1 MANKPEY
8 QHTRADLDTGMA
20 NAQKRLES
28 DIVKGNIDDLY
39 MAVERLPIGDPAK
52 DILRADIDAANER
65 VKANDVITRR
75 LENIGTTERAR
86 ESLTSISAIKKQVV
100 AAKSIEKKELLSP
113 SQKAF
118 VPDLKSSIQAAATP
132 AVSLPAPNMPVAEAT
147 APEQAPAVIPAEED
161 FITNAVWAEE
171 LRKRQQPLAVEPTPV
186 EAPVEPKPVQQEDA
200 LSRMVWEEKRRRDLE
215 HFTRN
220 NKEARLAESDAE
232 PVDYDPSLTKKIG
245 TDLANNQLATD
256 LKNTL
261 LKAGGISTEGVP
273 TPQKSLDDIIDSV
286 VSQKALKS
294 VALRD
299 ASTRGFLEAA
309 KENTLTAAKGL
320 VLGTGKSVYGTLD
333 AASTVK
339 SPELAKLDLVL
350 KATGL
355 DKTLDPEGYVDKLN
369 NFKKP
374 SLSEGLD
381 KLGKATVGV
390 SLAPN
395 FQKTSEMLDKEY
407 KGFESQS
414 SEVAAGISASE
425 RAASVANYKQGKLE
439 KNGEVDFIDK
449 VVAET
454 GSALQAVQ
462 DTWDNPVYLESV
474 VSESAPSMIA
484 PMALTSA
491 KIDALTKGM
500 SPAAKAVFLSSKEGK
515 EAVGN
520 FASKA
525 GIHVGA
531 AQEAAS
537 NSTEINEKIRS
548 MSPEQLAQ
556 SPIYNELIKSGYTPE
571 EAKFHLADVAG
582 KQAFV
587 ISYAVSA
594 AASWATGAGKL
605 EGTGFGLL
613 DVEGNK
619 NLIDTSVTVV
629 LNTTKETFQEVIE
642 SAGGTVGQN
651 VGEKVT
657 INPDK
662 DITEGTGDS
671 GGIGGLAGATT
682 AAVMSTVANSKD
694 LIKGGTGL
702 TKEGLEVLFQSK
714 ESKVTKEKQALNS
727 KIAESF
733 DVTKPQEFKD
743 STEFGFKDKIEALFS
758 TENLAREAVINDG
771 YKTTVK
777 IGVELFNK
785 EIASIN
791 QAKTDLNERITNGTV
806 TQEEVKAETK
816 VILERQKELE
826 ALSKAYKP
834 KLSALNSQTKDKEA
848 IKEEI
853 KAFVEQNYDKM
864 DKAEVETYAELYRD
878 LGSRAESFT
887 DEEVA
892 ELKTTNPEAAAIVEA
907 IKLQVSFE
915 NKRTDEVSDDLL
927 AGKEKTGIKSM
938 HEIFGK
944 VREGLVTA
952 NSGMFTRSLASL
964 ENLLQRNKNTI
975 SSVMNYKKISPKQE
989 QLLANLNKELP
1000 ILEAY
1005 VAAAKAMEAAFTKGK
1020 IEEKKEALPT
1030 FKSVEVQI
1038 KGVEDLPKET
1048 EPAVISDSIDFEE
1061 DNYTDLEGDIEAV
1074 SNLIGAANMV
1084 SRLESKMERN
1094 PENYEQNYKD
1104 AQKDWEATELEAVKQ
1119 LTASGYT
1126 QEEIDDALDNPSVL
1140 LKKLAKAR
1148 NKRGANKAAPKEET
1162 KQSEEEVMNEWAS
1175 ALEAN
1180 EQEETVEANN
1190 LINHSG
1196 GAKGSDTAWGVIGQ
1210 EFGVNNHNHYYYGN
1224 KTPTGNTAISEEQ
1237 YQEGLIKAKEAA
1249 KALGRNWSL
1258 KPFIQSLLARNW
1270 QQVKN
1275 ADAIFAIV
1283 NGFEGAYVSG
1293 GTGYAVAMAI
1303 AEGKPVYVFGQQ
1315 QNQWYKAENGRW
1327 VAIKTPVL
1335 TRNFAGIGTREL
1347 NENGRQAI
1355 RDVYDKTLNREQKEN
1370 DLSIIEK
1377 ENTNEVT
1384 TKDNFNEYEDESEFD
1399 DLENIDAE
1407 EELEEDKEATEE
1419 AVWKEIQSL
1428 QQAVEDLDT
1437 KKYKDDV
1444 RPYTETLKKIGGY
1457 FARTFVGKSFNEM
1470 RKAVNDYYEGIEDTY
1485 YNKLISA
1492 DKSKYYQAG
1501 RKFAVNNGLVTFS
1514 FKALMAYRKAMKKPA
1529 LFKYKSKDLS
1539 EVLKNPNLLAQIENE
1554 IEQGEDSYVFLKDY
1568 TTEEVNALALSIQ
1581 YLNEIMPEID
1591 SFLKLSYT
1599 QGDAQLQADSMV
1611 KDNPLL
1617 ELTYQN
1623 EKGEYVLDDSVKL
1636 AIGVGILQMIT
1647 EEEKTTALYNDDK
1660 GINKVLGRLPDHPVS
1675 LHEMQQLQEIGQK
1688 LGFMSQIAG
1697 ETALEVLGLK
1707 VNSDVKYPALKDR
1720 LEIAMG
1726 AIGFRALAN
1735 LGYMEIV
1742 DYSTSKLI
1750 EMTTGKGYIA
1760 ESDTA
1765 KTKSGKAVYK
1775 GGVQTK
1781 FVRITSKGAK
1791 ELSNLRDTLGSENQ
1805 LLHKVFGVSKEKI
1818 TNYPTREPV
1827 VISNKI
1833 KRTDGVMPAEQQA
1846 KIQAHANQEHT
1857 VSNMSVLWNMLP
1869 DEVQNTIAGVVTGDK
1884 LKGLH
1889 LYERLKLKAANEGL
1903 LRELA
1908 YFRDFVKKGVEGVFF
1923 LSHET
1928 AKNSRMDIPEKINVQ
1943 GSKVHRWL
1951 LVNKAWRITVDSL
1964 FLRQLFKVKVAA
1976 AFGASIDTTKNK
1988 DLLDKFDQII
1998 TNPIVVNA
2006 VQAYRNIESG
2016 NATEADY
2023 SALIEGVN
2031 FGEQKLH
2038 TLAGIKAL
2046 AAYHPT
2052 EPFEEDLALEVDGK
2066 TNGFMIG
2073 LLQMYGGHN
2082 DEQLQDLL
2090 KRGGI
2095 SNDNENLSALQIL
2108 DSYQTIAKK
2117 WGEINET
2124 FWSNPEIQEDFLE
2137 DLQTALTQQIVKR
2150 PEEFKAA
2157 MNTIMKPF
2165 IINGLVTK
2173 FARNLAKSPL
2183 MVWNYNAGLKSM
2195 VLKFINDVLEAEYKE
2210 FAKLKREYYQK
2221 GVSKARKQE
2230 IIAYYESK
2238 SAAYTTLTGM
2248 KQVITLD
2255 NADNF
2260 ILDGMAFKN
2269 FVGTVGYINGN
2280 GINKGIEQSFPA
2292 LAENRKKYNF
2302 FLKHTFDVYGDIYNS
2317 LAETYMRNN
2326 DVKYVSKEAHLAI
2339 MRVLGQV
2346 KIKFPVYLSDV
2357 RQDKVG
2363 YLDTSTWREFSDF
2376 DSTIE
2381 FGTEGNVVL
2390 NTKSAA
2396 IADTK
2401 VVVSYKNGLPV
2412 VNTNGDGA
2420 VKTPKEMTLTPSFMS
2435 FDQFKNSFTGVAP
2448 VMTHSIDAHTMTGVF
2463 GQPIFNIHDA
2473 IVVGGKDIKQIVMML
2488 NESFFEV
2495 NYNYSMLESAE
2506 HAANNLNIEMTR
2518 FYKDLPKGKLT
2529 PDTWLIFKSKENLIT
2544 YVKGFAPTA
2553 GIVTKISRKGEPY
2566 TKFFSTERKSFGKVN
2581 DLLTESKKLIMGK
2594 IRYWNQYTMNFSSFQ
2609 FNGFPEMQQPIPTIM
2624 EVAEQV
2630 VEEEKKISE
2639 AEEKNKAYFVDL
2651 RLNKSIKVDHKI
2663 NKKSY
2668 TIKYTR
2674 NKYGHLFKHIHNE
2687 NGELIDTL
2695 VVHEGNG
2702 WVSKGTAIERVFDS
2716 ETLSDFMHEDFA
2728 RYHDGYS
2735 ELDGFKYKTNS
2746 KNTNDNDD
2754 VFGNSAAALNNNVDL
2769 RTKFRNFI
2777 KQVKNTYLKNTGV
2790 TGTEAFKKWFGKSV
2804 IVDKNGSPLRMYH
2817 GTTRDFN
2824 TFKSSKQTN
2833 GLLFFTDDPKIANHY
2848 ASDGGAGYAT
2858 LANAEILAGFKA
2870 ISNQYPEYHSEG
2882 NLVVDSDIPT
2892 DVLFNILYDLDI
2904 LEDTHEIMQRLEK
2917 GDKTAIKEGVD
2928 KYNRLYDEYSSGGVV
2943 MPVYIKA
2950 ENPAGSKE
2958 NPIDWL
2964 EAEKKGAAAYQAEGY
2979 DSVYVTEQGG
2989 VALAVF
2995 KPTQIKSA
3003 VGNSGFFSEDD
3014 PSILGSS
3021 AGGFG
3026 NFTAYQTETIDTVAA
3041 AETTIQELHNNDFA
3055 PTTDEHF
3062 QYLKGLLGSVTTA
3075 IQPVVLMLGNAI
3087 DGTLG
3092 NYQASTKTIQIKL
3105 RTIPATLLR
3114 GMSAAETFAH
3124 EMIHH
3129 VVYPYLDKKNKYTDN
3144 LRWIWE
3150 VAAKYVK
3157 PEHFL
3162 PLDANG
3168 QPVKNPTYSQKKE
3181 AILTWRYIFQN
3192 SQSSQRQVTD
3202 PLTGLTETEVKHNGF
3217 HEFVAHATTN
3227 LQLIRVLRDNIQL
3240 NEEIRKGRQF
3250 TMTPSQAESGLFQ
3263 RLGDVVAFL
3272 AHEVMEY
3279 FYVLSNKVFKLNSA
3293 SADKVVLEMVRKMID
3308 TNQKANLAILAKMQ
3322 QAEDNLN
3329 SRTRGWITS
3338 AVQSNFTSKV
3348 ITGLGKVGNAVP
3360 LVAPVFKGAAH
3371 GLQTVQ
3377 NLSRGNRKDASE
3389 FVERMHRNLRLEEDS
3404 IIGYTYREMQGF
3416 NDRTGFV
3423 HKLKAI
3429 RSRFIDAMRENTQA
3443 NIISYIRQDLFKGN
3457 LAEAVNKAMYY
3468 VVGKADLQ
3476 SLNYTAAELIE
3487 VLTDN
3492 KKLSKRIKD
3501 LKKEL
3506 EAKFPDTFNYYIK
3519 HADSL
3524 GHYMQTGKALEYMP
3538 YKNAYTIARLIN
3550 APTHRS
3556 KVKNANEAEKL
3567 IDELATLYALDYADT
3582 TAKELVADALTN
3594 NPEAVQAS
3602 MEIHRKALALALKE
3616 NFEGNKLFTEKGY
3629 VGDVT
3634 NPKRSLVF
3642 AYDYELNNYL
3652 AEGYVKVYDN
3662 RIIKDKYDDNKV
3674 EMFVL
3679 VNPYG
3684 SLNTLQGGSLSTTNN
3699 KARGTNLIQVRNE
3712 NGKNLPMND
3721 PLDNFFDGI
3730 DDINTYLANIGG
3742 EIDAQFTAQ
3751 STKAPN
3757 ANILFPSIN
3766 DKGKVINLRYQML
3779 HSTKVDALQLRDN
3792 FDESMAYLVSHT
3804 KDKRNTT
3811 VINRLAAKAVFDD
3824 FTKYSNKEMYD
3835 YVFIGKDSQEK
3846 EYRDLWFKIPYDARQ
3861 EFESLFGQEGLFIRK
3876 RNIDNFFGQRE
3887 LRSKEIFAMINKRF
3901 NDPLTKALVTVANK
3915 TTYRKYEDGFF
3926 EAMKM
3931 VKDTIVIKFG
3941 TTAAVNI
3948 FSNAILVGLKTGNF
3962 FGGIADTA
3970 EGFKYAT
3977 QYMNTLKNLERVKL
3991 QLSTKKGLTASEK
4004 RGLLSDKLRMQD
4016 ELYSNPV
4023 GYLIKQG
4030 VFQTIVEDLD
4040 SENEKFAFST
4050 ELASSLDK
4058 YTNKVPAVVKDVFKF
4073 ALITHDTRLYKFM
4086 HRTTQLSD
4094 FAARYALFKHN
4105 ESRGMKNAENIKDIT
4120 ETFVDYSYATHPI
4133 IAFLNN
4139 TNFLMFT
4146 KYGIRIQKILF
4157 MLLVEKPF
4165 SLIMLLGSQGLFG
4178 DIEDPMDAAIGI
4190 DTVVQKF
4197 GTPITSIINSFGETI
4212 LTAPITD

>member
-1 MANKPEY
+1 MANTPEY
-8 QHTRADLDTGMA
+8 QHTRADLDAGMA

-28 DIVKGNIDDLY
+28 DIVNGNVDDLY

-75 LENIGTTERAR
+75 LETQGTSNRAR
-86 ESLTSISAIKKQVV
+86 ESLTSISAIKKQAV

-118 VPDLKSSIQAAATP
+118 VPDLKSIIQAAAIPDT
-132 AVSLPAPNMPVAEAT
+132 NENFNPVFDSPHEMKPFVPTGEIAT
-147 APEQAPAVIPAEED
+147 APAASVPAEED

-171 LRKRQQPLAVEPTPV
+171 QRKRQQPLAVEPTPV
-186 EAPVEPKPVQQEDA
+186 KEKPINVQAEDIKNVLSESIKTAVSSKPKDLTDVQKDLEKFAEPESINTALSALDKAALRAYKTEDLDSRTYSEAALTNASVAGKGLSLGLGEAIYTVADLSSQAVGMKERAALNAADVITGKTSIKDA
-200 LSRMVWEEKRRRDLE
+200 LINT
-215 HFTRN
+215 F
-220 NKEARLAESDAE
+220 
-232 PVDYDPSLTKKIG
+232 
-245 TDLANNQLATD
+245 ANNENSLGNQLE
-256 LKNTL
+256 KV
-261 LKAGGISTEGVP
+261 G
-273 TPQKSLDDIIDSV
+273 
-286 VSQKALKS
+286 
-294 VALRD
+294 
-299 ASTRGFLEAA
+299 
-309 KENTLTAAKGL
+309 KETI
-320 VLGTGKSVYGTLD
+320 
-333 AASTVK
+333 
-339 SPELAKLDLVL
+339 
-350 KATGL
+350 
-355 DKTLDPEGYVDKLN
+355 
-369 NFKKP
+369 
-374 SLSEGLD
+374 
-381 KLGKATVGV
+381 GV
-390 SLAPN
+390 SLRPN
-395 FQKTSEMLDKEY
+395 FTATKEMYDEALVLPISKANVV
-407 KGFESQS
+407 S
-414 SEVAAGISASE
+414 SEIAKEDASE
-425 RAASVANYKQGKLE
+425 RQANVASVLRKVQETK
-439 KNGEVDFIDK
+439 GEVDFIDK
-449 VVAET
+449 TLAQA
-454 GSALQAVQ
+454 GSFWQAAQ
-462 DTWDNPVYLESV
+462 DTWDNPIELQNVI
-474 VSESAPSMIA
+474 SESASSLLA
-484 PMALTSA
+484 PAALTSA
-491 KIDALTKGM
+491 KISALTKGM
-500 SPAAKAVFLSSKEGK
+500 TNVERTLFMQ
-515 EAVGN
+515 
-520 FASKA
+520 SKA
-525 GIHVGA
+525 GQAEIAKFATKSGIHVGA
-531 AQEAAS
+531 TQEAAS
-537 NSTEINEKIRS
+537 NANQVYEEILNMPIEQLQGNVQYNNLLEQGYK
-548 MSPEQLAQ
+548 PEEALEQLA
-556 SPIYNELIKSGYTPE
+556 N
-571 EAKFHLADVAG
+571 AARM
-582 KQAFV
+582 QAFV
-587 ISYAVSA
+587 VSYAVSGVTSKYMGTA
-594 AASWATGAGKL
+594 KL

-613 DVEGNK
+613 
-619 NLIDTSVTVV
+619 
-629 LNTTKETFQEVIE
+629 TTPSGKKLKEAAKEVFGATLKE
-642 SAGGTVGQN
+642 SAQETAESTAGVWGQN
-651 VGEKVT
+651 LARANTV
-657 INPDK
+657 NPDQ
-662 DITEGTGDS
+662 DMYQGTGDAAAI
-671 GGIGGLAGATT
+671 GMMAGGLTGGG
-682 AAVMSTVANSKD
+682 VSTVANSKD
-694 LIKGGTGL
+694 LIKGATGL

-714 ESKVTKEKQALNS
+714 ESKVTKEKQELNS
-727 KIAESF
+727 KIANSF

-758 TENLAREAVINDG
+758 TENLAREEVINDG
-771 YKTTVK
+771 YKATVETT
-777 IGVELFNK
+777 VELFNK
-785 EIASIN
+785 EVESIN

-806 TQEEVKAETK
+806 TEEEAKAETK

-826 ALSKAYKP
+826 ALSRAYKP
-834 KLSALNSQTKDKEA
+834 KLSAFNSRTKDKEA
-848 IKEEI
+848 IKEKI
-853 KAFVEQNYDKM
+853 KTFVEQNYNKM
-864 DKAEVETYAELYRD
+864 NKEDVETYTELYRD

-892 ELKTTNPEAAAIVEA
+892 ELKATNPEAAAIVEA
-907 IKLQVSFE
+907 IKIQVSFE

-927 AGKEKTGIKSM
+927 AGKAKTGIKSM

-964 ENLLQRNKNTI
+964 ENLLQRNKNTT
-975 SSVMNYKKISPKQE
+975 SSVMSFKKISPKQE
-989 QLLANLNKELP
+989 ELLANLNKELP

-1038 KGVEDLPKET
+1038 KGMEDLPKET
-1048 EPAVISDSIDFEE
+1048 KPAVISDSIDFEE
-1061 DNYTDLEGDIEAV
+1061 DNYTDLEGDIEAI

-1084 SRLESKMERN
+1084 SRLESKMERS

-1104 AQKDWEATELEAVKQ
+1104 AQKDWEAMESEVVKQ

-1148 NKRGANKAAPKEET
+1148 NKRGANQVAPKEEV
-1162 KQSEEEVMNEWAS
+1162 KQTDEEVMDEWAS
-1175 ALEAN
+1175 AVESNNEEESETENEAEQETPKGKLEISESESSYYSVRTKRNAKKGDITLAVANNYNTAGEKNTAKNVAEAGKQLIKYIAGEKLTALAQRVADALGNGSTINVAGNGIYSWAGKTQEELN
-1180 EQEETVEANN
+1180 EQMYKILREVKRLNPNFTTVVTGGQTGSDIAGAIAARALGLDVDVHMPAGFLQRHADGKDYTHTLAEIQAQIEDGAKVILDKIEASNQTVTEVVAEAPIEETV
-1190 LINHSG
+1190 
-1196 GAKGSDTAWGVIGQ
+1196 T
-1210 EFGVNNHNHYYYGN
+1210 
-1224 KTPTGNTAISEEQ
+1224 EEV
-1237 YQEGLIKAKEAA
+1237 E
-1249 KALGRNWSL
+1249 
-1258 KPFIQSLLARNW
+1258 
-1270 QQVKN
+1270 
-1275 ADAIFAIV
+1275 D
-1283 NGFEGAYVSG
+1283 
-1293 GTGYAVAMAI
+1293 
-1303 AEGKPVYVFGQQ
+1303 
-1315 QNQWYKAENGRW
+1315 
-1327 VAIKTPVL
+1327 
-1335 TRNFAGIGTREL
+1335 
-1347 NENGRQAI
+1347 
-1355 RDVYDKTLNREQKEN
+1355 
-1370 DLSIIEK
+1370 
-1377 ENTNEVT
+1377 EVDST
-1384 TKDNFNEYEDESEFD
+1384 EYEDESEFD
-1399 DLENIDAE
+1399 DLEDTAVE
-1407 EELEEDKEATEE
+1407 EEVDEDKEATED
-1419 AVWKEIQSL
+1419 AVWKELRSL
-1428 QQAVEDLDT
+1428 EQAIEDLDT

-1444 RPYTETLKKIGGY
+1444 RPYAETLKKISVY
-1457 FARTFVGKSFNEM
+1457 FAKTFVGKSFNEM
-1470 RKAVNDYYEGIEDTY
+1470 RKAVSDYYEGIEDTY
-1485 YNKLISA
+1485 HNKLISA
-1492 DKSKYYQAG
+1492 DRSKYYQAG

-1568 TTEEVNALALSIQ
+1568 TPEEVNTLALSIQ

-1591 SFLKLSYT
+1591 NFLKLSYT

-1636 AIGVGILQMIT
+1636 AIGVGILQMIS
-1647 EEEKTTALYNDDK
+1647 EEDKMTALYNDDK
-1660 GINKVLGRLPDHPVS
+1660 GINKILGRDKDHPVS
-1675 LHEMQQLQEIGQK
+1675 LHEMKELQELGQK

-1707 VNSDVKYPALKDR
+1707 VTSDVKYPALKDR
-1720 LEIAMG
+1720 LELAMG

-1742 DYSTSKLI
+1742 DYSTTKLV

-1791 ELSNLRDTLGSENQ
+1791 DLNNLRETLGSENQ
-1805 LLHKVFGVSKEKI
+1805 LLHKVFGVSKDKI
-1818 TNYPTREPV
+1818 ANYPTREPV

-1869 DEVQNTIAGVVTGDK
+1869 NEVQDTIAGVVTGDK

-1976 AFGASIDTTKNK
+1976 AFNASIDTTKNK
-1988 DLLDKFDQII
+1988 DLLDYFDQLT

-2006 VQAYRNIESG
+2006 VQAYKNIESG

-2023 SALIEGVN
+2023 TALVEGVN
-2031 FGEQKLH
+2031 FGKNKLH

-2073 LLQMYGGHN
+2073 LLQMYGGFN
-2082 DEQLQDLL
+2082 DEELQDLL

-2117 WGEINET
+2117 WGEVNED
-2124 FWSNPEIQEDFLE
+2124 FWKNPEIKEDFLE
-2137 DLQTALTQQIVKR
+2137 DLQTALTQQVVQR

-2157 MNTIMKPF
+2157 MNVVMKPF
-2165 IINGLVTK
+2165 IINGLVTE
-2173 FARNLAKSPL
+2173 FARKLAKSPL

-2195 VLKFINDVLEAEYKE
+2195 VGKFINDILEAEYKE

-2221 GVSKARKQE
+2221 GVSKERSQE
-2230 IIAYYESK
+2230 IVAYFENK

-2255 NADNF
+2255 NADTF
-2260 ILDGMAFKN
+2260 ILEGMAFKN

-2280 GINKGIEQSFPA
+2280 GIDKGITASFPA
-2292 LAENRKKYNF
+2292 LAKNRQKYNF

-2317 LAETYMRNN
+2317 LAEAYMKNN
-2326 DVKYVSKEAHLAI
+2326 NVEYVSKEAHAAI
-2339 MRVLGQV
+2339 MRTLGEV

-2363 YLDTSTWREFSDF
+2363 YLDTSTWREFSKF
-2376 DSTIE
+2376 DSSIK
-2381 FGTEGNVVL
+2381 FDTESNVVL
-2390 NTKSAA
+2390 NTKSPVL
-2396 IADTK
+2396 ADTK

-2412 VNTNGDGA
+2412 VSTTGDGT
-2420 VKTPKEMTLTPSFMS
+2420 VKTPKEMALTPEFMS

-2448 VMTHSIDAHTMTGVF
+2448 VITHSIDAHTMTGVF

-2473 IVVGGKDIKQIVMML
+2473 IVVGGKDVKQIVMML

-2506 HAANNLNIEMTR
+2506 HAAQNLDIEMTK
-2518 FYKDLPKGKLT
+2518 FYRNLPKGKLT
-2529 PDTWLIFKSKENLIT
+2529 PDTWLIFQSKKNLNN
-2544 YVKGFAPTA
+2544 YVKEFAATA
-2553 GIVTKISRKGEPY
+2553 GIVTKISKKGKPY
-2566 TKFFSTERKSFGKVN
+2566 TKFFSKEITKHGTLS

-2609 FNGFPEMQQPIPTIM
+2609 FNGFPEAQQAVPTIM

-2639 AEEKNKAYFVDL
+2639 AEEKNKSYFVGL
-2651 RLNKSIKVDHKI
+2651 KLNKSIKVDHKG

-2687 NGELIDTL
+2687 DGELIDTL
-2695 VVHEGNG
+2695 VVHDGNG
-2702 WVSKGTAIERVFDS
+2702 WASKGTAIERVFDS

-2735 ELDGFKYKTNS
+2735 ELDGFKYKIDS
-2746 KNTNDNDD
+2746 KNTTDNGD

-2769 RTKFRNFI
+2769 RTKFRNSI
-2777 KQVKNTYLKNTGV
+2777 I
-2790 TGTEAFKKWFGKSV
+2790 TGTEAFKKWFGDSKV
-2804 IVDKNGSPLRMYH
+2804 TDERGKPLVVYH
-2817 GTTRDFN
+2817 GSENPNFTEFDTSGE
-2824 TFKSSKQTN
+2824 SSKTASKRIGTKGAYFTKKPMFSDAYAGPQGAVYPVYLSIKNPLVVTGEGIATTGVR
-2833 GLLFFTDDPKIANHY
+2833 GLLNRLVYGKDKVELESSLDRLRKGATQYITDEDIALLK
-2848 ASDGGAGYAT
+2848 AAGYDGII
-2858 LANAEILAGFKA
+2858 N
-2870 ISNQYPEYHSEG
+2870 
-2882 NLVVDSDIPT
+2882 D
-2892 DVLFNILYDLDI
+2892 
-2904 LEDTHEIMQRLEK
+2904 
-2917 GDKTAIKEGVD
+2917 
-2928 KYNRLYDEYSSGGVV
+2928 
-2943 MPVYIKA
+2943 
-2950 ENPAGSKE
+2950 AGSE
-2958 NPIDWL
+2958 II
-2964 EAEKKGAAAYQAEGY
+2964 
-2979 DSVYVTEQGG
+2979 
-2989 VALAVF
+2989 VF
-2995 KPTQIKSA
+2995 EPTQIKSA

-3062 QYLKGLLGSVTTA
+3062 NYLKGLLGSVTTA

-3087 DGTLG
+3087 NGTLG
-3092 NYQASTKTIQIKL
+3092 NYESSTKTIQIKL

-3150 VAAKYVK
+3150 VAAKHVK
-3157 PEHFL
+3157 PEDFL

-3168 QPVKNPTYSQKKE
+3168 VKVKNPTYSQKKE

-3192 SQSSQRQVTD
+3192 SQSSERQVTD

-3250 TMTPSQAESGLFQ
+3250 VMTPSQAESGLFQ
-3263 RLGDVVAFL
+3263 KLGDLVAFL
-3272 AHEVMEY
+3272 AHQMMEY

-3308 TNQKANLAILAKMQ
+3308 TNQKADLAILAKMQ

-3329 SRTRGWITS
+3329 SKTRGWIAS

-3348 ITGLGKVGNAVP
+3348 IAGLGHIGNGVP
-3360 LVAPVFKGAAH
+3360 LAAPIFNGAA
-3371 GLQTVQ
+3371 GALQTVQ
-3377 NLSRGNRKDASE
+3377 NLSRGNRKDVSE
-3389 FVERMHRNLRLEEDS
+3389 FVERMHSKLRLGEDS

-3476 SLNYTAAELIE
+3476 SLNYTPAELIE
-3487 VLTDN
+3487 ILTDS

-3550 APTHRS
+3550 APKHKN
-3556 KVKNANEAEKL
+3556 KVRNANEAEKL
-3567 IDELATLYALDYADT
+3567 IDELASLYALEYADT
-3582 TAKELVADALTN
+3582 TAKELVADTLASD
-3594 NPEAVQAS
+3594 PEAIQAS

-3616 NFEGNKLFTEKGY
+3616 NFEDNKLFTEKGY

-3684 SLNTLQGGSLSTTNN
+3684 SLNTLQGGGLSTTNN
-3699 KARGTNLIQVRNE
+3699 RARGTNLIQVRNE

-3766 DKGKVINLRYQML
+3766 NKGKVVNLRYQML

-3824 FTKYSNKEMYD
+3824 FTKYNNKEMHD

-3861 EFESLFGQEGLFIRK
+3861 EFEALFGQEGLFIRK

-3887 LRSKEIFAMINKRF
+3887 LRSKEIFAMINKRL

-3915 TTYRKYEDGFF
+3915 TSYRKFEEGFF

-3977 QYMNTLKNLERVKL
+3977 QYMNTLKNLEQVKL

-4040 SENEKFAFST
+4040 SENEKFSFSS
-4050 ELASSLDK
+4050 ELSSSLEK

-4146 KYGIRIQKILF
+4146 KYGIRFQKILF

-4197 GTPITSIINSFGETI
+4197 GTPITSVINSFGETI